1 MFSLEPQ
8 TLIEGPGPP
17 PIPRQ
22 RLLSAGGTHICCPL
36 LGPSSS
42 RMHSPLY
49 PDISPQHVRAIPGTC
64 GPAPGLWAGRY
75 SPLEE
80 VTDYRETEPDCP
92 GLYQPFL
99 DLSRG
104 PHLPP
109 HVQHIRGSDRR
120 ALSCTWSLCP
130 GETLDPRGQ
139 WETSGF
145 LQRSCNS
152 VQESLRKLTSL
163 ATISRGTMVAP
174 ATP

>member
-80 VTDYRETEPDCP
+80 VTNYRETEPDCP

-120 ALSCTWSLCP
+120 AP
-130 GETLDPRGQ
+130 GASALERP
-139 WETSGF
+139 WIPVASGKHPV
-145 LQRSCNS
+145 S
-152 VQESLRKLTSL
+152 
-163 ATISRGTMVAP
+163 SRGHVILSRRVSEN
-174 ATP
+174 